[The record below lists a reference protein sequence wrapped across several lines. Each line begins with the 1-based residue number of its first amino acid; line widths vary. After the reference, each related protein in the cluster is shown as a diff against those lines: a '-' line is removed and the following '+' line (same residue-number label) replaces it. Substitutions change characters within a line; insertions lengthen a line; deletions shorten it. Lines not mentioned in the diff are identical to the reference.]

1 MPLHGA
7 FGVQSELNSSNLKR
21 ACVKCLGLPFFFN
34 HLISS
39 LVLVSRAQI
48 ESCDVSPES
57 YFFKNGSFTH
67 ADNLLSSCMS
77 STKQS
82 ETYLTCSQ
90 ASINDGNTGP
100 QNFNDSSPADY
111 YNWNNDLNQIEFRF
125 SQNISFTRFK
135 FFFYVNQN
143 SKIALPKLR
152 LLLLMKDD
160 NLECTSNNAVFESF
174 INDVRPDELAEGLHV
189 MEKNLNGSV
198 NLILLCILPSKRYTL
213 ALTEIQF
220 CTTGKLAV
228 IHFKQQI
235 NRYIIP
241 HSTI

>member
-1 MPLHGA
+1 M
-7 FGVQSELNSSNLKR
+7 
-21 ACVKCLGLPFFFN
+21 LGIAIFY
-34 HLISS
+34 HLLSS

-48 ESCDVSPES
+48 ESCTVSPES
-57 YFFKNGSFTH
+57 YFFKNGSFTN
-67 ADNLLSSCMS
+67 ADNLSSSCES

-82 ETYLTCSQ
+82 EIYLTCSQ

-111 YNWNNDLNQIEFRF
+111 YNWTNGLNQIEFRF

-135 FFFYVNQN
+135 VFFYVHQN

-160 NLECTSNNAVFESF
+160 DLECTSNTTGFESF
-174 INDVRPDELAEGLHV
+174 IDPVGPDELAEGLQV
-189 MEKNLNGSV
+189 KEGNLNGSANAV
-198 NLILLCILPSKRYTL
+198 LLCILPSKQYTL

-235 NRYIIP
+235 NRYITLHP
-241 HSTI
+241 TI

>member
-1 MPLHGA
+1 M
-7 FGVQSELNSSNLKR
+7 
-21 ACVKCLGLPFFFN
+21 LGPAIFY
-34 HLISS
+34 HLLSS
-39 LVLVSRAQI
+39 LILVTRAQI

-100 QNFNDSSPADY
+100 QHFNDSSPADY
-111 YNWNNDLNQIEFRF
+111 YNWTNNLNQIEFRF

-135 FFFYVNQN
+135 VYFYVHQN
-143 SKIALPKLR
+143 PSIALPKLR
-152 LLLLMKDD
+152 LLLLKDGVM
-160 NLECTSNNAVFESF
+160 ECNSPTTTAVFES
-174 INDVRPDELAEGLHV
+174 IIDPVGPDESAEGLHV
-189 MEKNLNGSV
+189 KEGNLNGSV
-198 NLILLCILPSKRYTL
+198 NAVLLCILPSKRYTL

-235 NRYIIP
+235 
-241 HSTI
+241 

>member
-7 FGVQSELNSSNLKR
+7 CGAQSELNSSNWKR
-21 ACVKCLGLPFFFN
+21 ACVKCLGLLFFN
-34 HLISS
+34 FFLYYLLSS

-57 YFFKNGSFTH
+57 YFFKNGSFTN

-111 YNWNNDLNQIEFRF
+111 YNWTNGLNQIEFRF
-125 SQNISFTRFK
+125 SQDISFARFN
-135 FFFYVNQN
+135 FFFYVHQN
-143 SKIALPKLR
+143 SKITLPEMR

-160 NLECTSNNAVFESF
+160 DLEYSCSTRAVFVSN
-174 INDVRPDELAEGLHV
+174 INTVRPDELAKGLHV
-189 MEKNLNGSV
+189 MEK
-198 NLILLCILPSKRYTL
+198 I
-213 ALTEIQF
+213 
-220 CTTGKLAV
+220 
-228 IHFKQQI
+228 
-235 NRYIIP
+235 
-241 HSTI
+241 